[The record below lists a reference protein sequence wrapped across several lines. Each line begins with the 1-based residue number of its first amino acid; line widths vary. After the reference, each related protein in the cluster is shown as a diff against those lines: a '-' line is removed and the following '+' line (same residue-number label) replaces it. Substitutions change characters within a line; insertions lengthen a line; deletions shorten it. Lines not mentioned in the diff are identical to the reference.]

1 MALFNPRYAQL
12 LQQKGLANTSLNS
25 NLIPTANPIAR
36 TLNTT
41 APITPQPAIRQ
52 QGFGT
57 RFADTPPAF
66 LTEKKVDNKIER
78 TKKPDPPKK
87 TKKKKRKTKN
97 KK

>member
-1 MALFNPRYAQL
+1 MFNPRYTQL
-12 LQQKGLANTSLNS
+12 LQQKGLATASLNS

-36 TLNTT
+36 TLGTS
-41 APITPQPAIRQ
+41 APITPHPAIRQ

-78 TKKPDPPKK
+78 TKKPKEK
-87 TKKKKRKTKN
+87 TKKKRKTKKKN

>member
-1 MALFNPRYAQL
+1 MFNPRYTQL
-12 LQQKGLANTSLNS
+12 LQQKGLATSSLNS

-36 TLNTT
+36 TLNTS

-78 TKKPDPPKK
+78 TKKPKEKTKKKKK
-87 TKKKKRKTKN
+87 TKKKN

>member
-1 MALFNPRYAQL
+1 MFNPRYAQL
-12 LQQKGLANTSLNS
+12 LQQKGLATTSLNS

-57 RFADTPPAF
+57 HFKDTPPAF
-66 LTEKKVDNKIER
+66 VSEKKVDNKIER
-78 TKKPDPPKK
+78 VRRPSAKP
-87 TKKKKRKTKN
+87 KKKKRRKTKN

>member
-1 MALFNPRYAQL
+1 MFNPRYAQL
-12 LQQKGLANTSLNS
+12 LQQKGLATSSLNS

-36 TLNTT
+36 TLNTS

-57 RFADTPPAF
+57 R
-66 LTEKKVDNKIER
+66 IER
-78 TKKPDPPKK
+78 TKKPKEK
-87 TKKKKRKTKN
+87 TKKKRKTKKKN

>member
-1 MALFNPRYAQL
+1 MFNPRYTQL
-12 LQQKGLANTSLNS
+12 LQQKGLANASLNS

-36 TLNTT
+36 TLNTS
-41 APITPQPAIRQ
+41 APITPQPALRQ

-78 TKKPDPPKK
+78 LNPPKP
-87 TKKKKRKTKN
+87 KKKKRRKTKKN

>member
-1 MALFNPRYAQL
+1 MFNPRYTQL
-12 LQQKGLANTSLNS
+12 LQQKGLATASLNS

-36 TLNTT
+36 TLNTS
-41 APITPQPAIRQ
+41 APITPQPALRQ

-78 TKKPDPPKK
+78 LNPPKP
-87 TKKKKRKTKN
+87 KKKKRRKTKKN

>member
-1 MALFNPRYAQL
+1 MFNRRYSQL
-12 LQQKGLANTSLNS
+12 LQQKGLNTTSLNS

-57 RFADTPPAF
+57 QFADTPPAF
-66 LTEKKVDNKIER
+66 LTEEKVDNKIER
-78 TKKPDPPKK
+78 RKKPKP
-87 TKKKKRKTKN
+87 KKKKRKTQRN

>member
-1 MALFNPRYAQL
+1 MFNPRYTQL
-12 LQQKGLANTSLNS
+12 LQQKGLATASLNS

-36 TLNTT
+36 TLTQQN
-41 APITPQPAIRQ
+41 ITPHPALRQ

-66 LTEKKVDNKIER
+66 VTEKKVDNKIER
-78 TKKPDPPKK
+78 TNPPKP
-87 TKKKKRKTKN
+87 KKKKRRKTKKN

>member
-1 MALFNPRYAQL
+1 MFNPRYTQL
-12 LQQKGLANTSLNS
+12 LQQKGLANASLNS

-36 TLNTT
+36 TLNTS

-57 RFADTPPAF
+57 QFKDTPPAF

-78 TKKPDPPKK
+78 TKKPKP
-87 TKKKKRKTKN
+87 KKKKRKTKN